1 MTSPPTPLL
10 RGEGRKETGF
20 LDSKVQGEG
29 SNFFLIMDML
39 ENNLT
44 DWNFISYDKIPETP
58 KQWNLTESDYRA
70 FKKTDWV
77 VTEKIHGANF
87 AIVTD
92 GENVRFAKR
101 KEFLPPD
108 EDFFGF
114 KSLESQLVDQ
124 VKEIFMIIQAETS
137 LSPIVS
143 VYGELFGGEY
153 PHPEVSPILNVQ
165 AVQTGIYYSPKIE
178 YCAFDIAIVESGN
191 SSARNYTD
199 YNKAMKIFDRV
210 DMMCAQPLFI
220 GKYESAITYNI
231 EFDSTIPALL
241 GLPKLLSPNKAEGVV
256 IKPIQSIYLE
266 TPKGIIRPILKRK
279 IAEFAEDSRF
289 HQARKW
295 NHPIN
300 PTTSQPLS
308 LETELEREMLALVT
322 PNRLNNAI
330 SKIGRLDRGEIKN
343 KEMLLQSFVT
353 DVLENFNEDYADI
366 FSSINEGDK
375 QNMIER
381 LNREAQRLIDNYTK

>member
-1 MTSPPTPLL
+1 M
-10 RGEGRKETGF
+10 
-20 LDSKVQGEG
+20 V
-29 SNFFLIMDML
+29 

-44 DWNFISYDKIPETP
+44 SWDFISYDKIPETP
-58 KQWNLTESDYRA
+58 KQWNLTESNYRA

-101 KEFLPPD
+101 KEFLPPN

-114 KSLESQLVDQ
+114 KSLESQLVDR
-124 VKEIFMIIQAETS
+124 VKEIFRIIQVENSESA
-137 LSPIVS
+137 IVF

-153 PHPEVSPILNVQ
+153 PHPEVSPVPNVQ

-178 YCAFDIAIVESGN
+178 YCAFDIAVGEFGN
-191 SSARNYTD
+191 PSARNYMD
-199 YNKAMKIFDRV
+199 YHKAIKICDRV
-210 DMMCAQPLFI
+210 GMMCAQPLFV

-241 GLPKLLSPNKAEGVV
+241 GLPKLRSQNKAEGVV
-256 IKPIQSIYLE
+256 IKPIQSIYLQ

-295 NHPIN
+295 NHQIN
-300 PTTSQPLS
+300 ATTNQTLS
-308 LETELEREMLALVT
+308 LETELEQEILALIT
-322 PNRLNNAI
+322 ENRLNNAI
-330 SKIGRLDRGEIKN
+330 SKIGRLDGREIKN
-343 KEMLLQSFVT
+343 KQMLLQSFIN
-353 DVLENFNEDYADI
+353 DVLESFNEDYADI
-366 FSSINEGDK
+366 FNTINDREK
-375 QNMIER
+375 QKIIEK
-381 LNREAQRLIDNYTK
+381 LNREAQRLVDNYFRK